1 MDGATTSKASAGSP
15 PWDAG
20 SVNNG
25 MSLYISQ
32 NVLGQPWVMSS
43 GMGLGPWPRTCTKC
57 KSFWP
62 STSAVNWGSSFSRRS
77 CSRQSNSLSQ

>member
-1 MDGATTSKASAGSP
+1 MEGATTSKASAGSP

-43 GMGLGPWPRTCTKC
+43 GMGLGPCPRTCTK
-57 KSFWP
+57 
-62 STSAVNWGSSFSRRS
+62 
-77 CSRQSNSLSQ
+77 